1 MQDYLLITGVG
12 LLAQLFFSLRMLHQW
27 IKTEQ
32 AKRIISPSLFWVFSI
47 CGAYLLMLYGWLR
60 ADFAILLGQFI
71 SYYVYLWNLNANGIW
86 RRLSLI
92 LRALLMFTPPVAAVS
107 ILLSVDDVAATLFRN
122 PDIPPALLAFG
133 SFSLTLFTVRFLY
146 QWRYSARLG
155 SSVLPMGFW
164 YISFAGAFLTT
175 IYGLLRLDIVLILG
189 QALGLVAYS
198 RNIIIGLRAARASR
212 S

>member
-1 MQDYLLITGVG
+1 MQDYILITGVG

-47 CGAYLLMLYGWLR
+47 CGSYLLMLYGWLR

-86 RRLSLI
+86 PRLSII
-92 LRALLMFTPPVAAVS
+92 LRALLILTPPAAALS
-107 ILLSVDDVAATLFRN
+107 ILLNGDDIVSTLFRN
-122 PDIPPALLAFG
+122 PDIPTALLAFG
-133 SFSLTLFTVRFLY
+133 CFSQALFTVRFLY
-146 QWRYSARLG
+146 QWRYSARHG
-155 SSVLPMGFW
+155 ASVLPMGFW
-164 YISFAGAFLTT
+164 YISFAGASLITLYALF
-175 IYGLLRLDIVLILG
+175 RLDIVLILG
-189 QALGLVAYS
+189 QSLGLVAYS

>member
-47 CGAYLLMLYGWLR
+47 CGSYLLMLYGWLR
-60 ADFAILLGQFI
+60 ADFAILLGQCI

-86 RRLSLI
+86 PKVALPLRTLLLCTPPFAALSL
-92 LRALLMFTPPVAAVS
+92 LLGARDIF
-107 ILLSVDDVAATLFRN
+107 ATLFHN

-133 SFSLTLFTVRFLY
+133 CFSQALFTVRFLY
-146 QWRYSARLG
+146 QWRYSAKHG
-155 SSVLPMGFW
+155 VSVLPMGFW
-164 YISFAGAFLTT
+164 YISFVGAALITL
-175 IYGLLRLDIVLILG
+175 YGLLRLDIVLILG

-198 RNIIIGLRAARASR
+198 RNIIIGLRAARR
-212 S
+212 